1 MSKTITVTLNPSLDR
16 TLITHY
22 FNPGYPNRTTEPTR
36 LDPAGRGVNISR
48 ALSRLD
54 QATNAVVLLGSDAT
68 SYSYK
73 ALLARETMPFTVIT
87 RTGRTRSNITI
98 IDTGNQ
104 QETQVIEE
112 ATVGNDQDI
121 QAITETL
128 TQLAEPDDIVV
139 FAGNLTVDGPRDT
152 YRRLIE
158 MLRSHGVS
166 VMMVTFGEPLKLAL
180 SAKPERIAIT
190 RAELEA
196 LVNYPIRSVD
206 DARFA
211 ARALTERGIHEILI
225 AQIQSPETPDA
236 LLITPQESYYAIAP
250 QTTQRGSSSGVV
262 DALIAGVITAIKR
275 DESALETLRFG
286 VACATFTA
294 AQIGNEFGAGSEVQS
309 LLHAVKVESMGAQT
323 AGA

>member
-1 MSKTITVTLNPSLDR
+1 MKKMITVTLNPSLDR
-16 TLITHY
+16 TLMTHY
-22 FNPGYPNRTTEPTR
+22 FNPGYANRTTEPTR

-48 ALSRLD
+48 ALFYLD
-54 QATNAVVLLGSDAT
+54 HPTNAVVLLGSDAT

-73 ALLARETMPFTVIT
+73 ALLARESMPFTVIT
-87 RTGRTRSNITI
+87 RAGRTRSNITI

-104 QETQVIEE
+104 HETQLIEE
-112 ATVGNDQDI
+112 ATVGTEQDI

-128 TQLAEPDDIVV
+128 EQLAEPEDIVV

-158 MLRSHGVS
+158 MLRSRGIS
-166 VMMVTFGEPLKLAL
+166 VMMVTFGDPLKLAL
-180 SAKPERIAIT
+180 SAKPERIALT

-211 ARALTERGIHEILI
+211 ARALSERGIAEILI
-225 AQIQSPETPDA
+225 AQVQSPETPDA
-236 LLITPQESYYAIAP
+236 LLITPQESYYASAP
-250 QTTQRGSSSGVV
+250 QTASRGSSGGVV
-262 DALIAGVITAIKR
+262 DALIAGVLAAIAR
-275 DESALETLRFG
+275 GESPLETLRFG

-294 AQIGNEFGAGSEVQS
+294 AQIGNEFGAFSEVQG
-309 LLHAVKVESMGAQT
+309 LLHAVKVEAFGTQA